1 MLSYSNRK
9 RNAIQTQLHSSH
21 LVLVEY
27 IQYQVNKTNYST
39 NISTV
44 DRLTQK
50 VSTSIIVTEF
60 YPYTSLAVLS
70 ATS

>member
-1 MLSYSNRK
+1 MLIYSNKK
-9 RNAIQTQLHSSH
+9 RNAIQTELHSSH

-27 IQYQVNKTNYST
+27 IQYQANMTNYST

-44 DRLTQK
+44 HRLQQK
-50 VSTSIIVTEF
+50 ISTSTTVTEV
-60 YPYTSLAVLS
+60 YPDTSPPVLS